1 MESADIKTTVTPE
14 TSIPEIVEQQ
24 EKSPIVPAD
33 DLNITS
39 EQLLFALTSVPPS
52 ESTTSGTKEESSTN
66 ATKHISTSA
75 EAMDV
80 DSNEQEKSVIVKELL
95 QPITPAQHMTEE
107 TASHSTTPPFTT
119 INITPPVTTNPAP
132 TGLGITPNKS
142 TPPPT
147 TTPSISL
154 PSQSTTQPSK
164 TNNNNNSS
172 PALTNA
178 LSNLPDIS
186 AALRRLSSH
195 SVPAS
200 VIEQLSSSPRI
211 PNIINER
218 RTSSSPSEI
227 LGNALA
233 AVAANAAAASRSSP
247 KQPQPQ
253 TNTATAIGNLAAITA
268 NISNLLHSGG
278 FHRNSFSQEDTQKLA
293 AAVAVARNGQQQQ
306 QQPSHQPQQQRR
318 KSSMA
323 TVGNTF
329 SNMIEMM
336 GRNNSNT
343 NHNTKP
349 STPIAAPVTPA
360 PVKPKL
366 IIKNEQ
372 VWKSLEGVEEK
383 RLGFQLYTPQLV
395 LPNLEANLNGIME
408 IRVPA
413 RYLTFENVRVKK
425 RAVWGTD
432 IYTDD
437 SDIVA
442 MAIHSGKFEPVF
454 VEPEVDAEDPFA
466 LAIAGKKR
474 ESLEAA
480 KKLALSGKK
489 WVCHDNLIPDYDL
502 QITVRV
508 LPTLQHYTSC
518 TRHRIKSR
526 EWAKH
531 DGMSLFV
538 NKVEKIKRGEA
549 RLRGRSTIKSN
560 MFAYEKYRR
569 EALGLTSSSHPK
581 SRDVNETKLST
592 QPTRYPNCR
601 VKKTPRVMRMFQI
614 RSEMTT
620 SNKDIEE

>member
-1 MESADIKTTVTPE
+1 M
-14 TSIPEIVEQQ
+14 
-24 EKSPIVPAD
+24 
-33 DLNITS
+33 
-39 EQLLFALTSVPPS
+39 
-52 ESTTSGTKEESSTN
+52 
-66 ATKHISTSA
+66 
-75 EAMDV
+75 
-80 DSNEQEKSVIVKELL
+80 DSNEQEKPVIVKELL
-95 QPITPAQHMTEE
+95 QPITPVQHMTEE
-107 TASHSTTPPFTT
+107 KASHSTPPPFTT
-119 INITPPVTTNPAP
+119 INITPPITTNPAP

-154 PSQSTTQPSK
+154 SSQSTTQPSK

-247 KQPQPQ
+247 RQPQPQ

-306 QQPSHQPQQQRR
+306 QQQPSHQPQQQRR

-349 STPIAAPVTPA
+349 STPIAPPVTPA

-366 IIKNEQ
+366 IIKNDK

-442 MAIHSGKFEPVF
+442 S
-454 VEPEVDAEDPFA
+454 
-466 LAIAGKKR
+466 
-474 ESLEAA
+474 
-480 KKLALSGKK
+480 
-489 WVCHDNLIPDYDL
+489 
-502 QITVRV
+502 
-508 LPTLQHYTSC
+508 
-518 TRHRIKSR
+518 
-526 EWAKH
+526 
-531 DGMSLFV
+531 MSLML
-538 NKVEKIKRGEA
+538 I
-549 RLRGRSTIKSN
+549 
-560 MFAYEKYRR
+560 
-569 EALGLTSSSHPK
+569 
-581 SRDVNETKLST
+581 
-592 QPTRYPNCR
+592 
-601 VKKTPRVMRMFQI
+601 
-614 RSEMTT
+614 
-620 SNKDIEE
+620 

>member
-1 MESADIKTTVTPE
+1 MKDKLSQPTIKQPSHQVKQNLRCVRHILAQFSCNILYTE
-14 TSIPEIVEQQ
+14 TSIPEVVVEQQ
-24 EKSPIVPAD
+24 EKPAD

-39 EQLLFALTSVPPS
+39 EQLLFALTSVPPT
-52 ESTTSGTKEESSTN
+52 ETTTTTTSGTKEDSSNN
-66 ATKHISTSA
+66 ATEPISTSA
-75 EAMDV
+75 TPMDV
-80 DSNEQEKSVIVKELL
+80 VDTNEQDKSIIVKELL
-95 QPITPAQHMTEE
+95 QPIPTTTTTTSTNTSPPIPA
-107 TASHSTTPPFTT
+107 
-119 INITPPVTTNPAP
+119 NPAPPP

-142 TPPPT
+142 TPPPPPPST
-147 TTPSISL
+147 TTPSIPL
-154 PSQSTTQPSK
+154 PPPSTTNNTTNQQPK
-164 TNNNNNSS
+164 TNNSSSSS
-172 PALTNA
+172 PSLTNA

-211 PNIINER
+211 PNILNER
-218 RTSSSPSEI
+218 RTSSSSPSEI

-306 QQPSHQPQQQRR
+306 QQQQPNQQQRR

-323 TVGNTF
+323 TVGNNNTF

-336 GRNNSNT
+336 GRKNSSSGNI
-343 NHNTKP
+343 NHNNKASASVAVVP
-349 STPIAAPVTPA
+349 PVITPA

-366 IIKNEQ
+366 IVKNEQ

-383 RLGFQLYTPQLV
+383 RLGYQLYSPQLV

-413 RYLTFENVRVKK
+413 RYLTFENVRVRK

-442 MAIHSGKFEPVF
+442 STF
-454 VEPEVDAEDPFA
+454 VECVSYME
-466 LAIAGKKR
+466 KKQILIF
-474 ESLEAA
+474 SL
-480 KKLALSGKK
+480 
-489 WVCHDNLIPDYDL
+489 
-502 QITVRV
+502 
-508 LPTLQHYTSC
+508 
-518 TRHRIKSR
+518 
-526 EWAKH
+526 
-531 DGMSLFV
+531 
-538 NKVEKIKRGEA
+538 
-549 RLRGRSTIKSN
+549 
-560 MFAYEKYRR
+560 
-569 EALGLTSSSHPK
+569 
-581 SRDVNETKLST
+581 
-592 QPTRYPNCR
+592 
-601 VKKTPRVMRMFQI
+601 
-614 RSEMTT
+614 
-620 SNKDIEE
+620 